1 MNKVKINSLVELEVE
16 QIKITGKVFVGG
28 KELSA
33 GVNKTLD
40 SSVIQQL
47 PSEVVAGLTAYAF
60 GQDYSAEQL
69 LSIAEQLKGVAEQ
82 KQAEEELANGNSN

>member
-1 MNKVKINSLVELEVE
+1 MNKVKINSLVSLEVE

-40 SSVIQQL
+40 SSIIQQL
-47 PSEVVAGLTAYAF
+47 PPEVVAGLTAYAF
-60 GQDYSAEQL
+60 GEDYSAEQL
-69 LSIAEQLKGVAEQ
+69 LNLAEQLKAVAEA
-82 KQAEEELANGNSN
+82 KQSEVE

>member
-1 MNKVKINSLVELEVE
+1 MNKVKINSLVSLEVE

-40 SSVIQQL
+40 SSIIQQL

-60 GQDYSAEQL
+60 GEDYSAEQL
-69 LSIAEQLKGVAEQ
+69 LIISEQLKAVAEA
-82 KQAEEELANGNSN
+82 KQSEVE

>member
-16 QIKITGKVFVGG
+16 QIKITGKILIAG

-40 SSVIQQL
+40 SSIIQQL
-47 PSEVVAGLTAYAF
+47 PSELVSGLTTFAF
-60 GQDYSAEQL
+60 GQDYTTEQL
-69 LSIAEQLKGVAEQ
+69 LSISEMLKSI
-82 KQAEEELANGNSN
+82 AEEKQTERKVE